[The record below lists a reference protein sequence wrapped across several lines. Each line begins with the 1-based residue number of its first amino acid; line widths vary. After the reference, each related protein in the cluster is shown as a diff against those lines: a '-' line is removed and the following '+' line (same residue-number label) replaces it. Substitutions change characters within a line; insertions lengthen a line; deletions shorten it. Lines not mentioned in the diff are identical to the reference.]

1 MGSDE
6 FTPSR
11 GAPCQYFWRVD
22 SMKEAEMNLTAY
34 TWLQGMTVAGQINH
48 TTVLRGWPLANY

>member
-1 MGSDE
+1 LGSDG

-22 SMKEAEMNLTAY
+22 SMKEAEMNPTACG
-34 TWLQGMTVAGQINH
+34 WLRRVAVDGRNSVPRI
-48 TTVLRGWPLANY
+48 ADA

>member
-1 MGSDE
+1 MGSNG

-22 SMKEAEMNLTAY
+22 SMKEAEMNPTAY
-34 TWLQGMTVAGQINH
+34 EQ
-48 TTVLRGWPLANY
+48 LRGVVMKWLKQYATR